1 MGQKVVFKWIG
12 SSVEGFSNLSIGL
25 HKWPLI
31 WPLHMAPV
39 YLLLF
44 NNYGPLP
51 MPFGG
56 FSVILI
62 FLGIETSGP
71 YLLTYMGVFGLWFS
85 GVFANTVHLV
95 QMICIPLESSDHGRC
110 FYVPFIQTRASPGSS
125 LVLHM

>member
-44 NNYGPLP
+44 NNFGPLP

-71 YLLTYMGVFGLWFS
+71 YIT
-85 GVFANTVHLV
+85 
-95 QMICIPLESSDHGRC
+95 
-110 FYVPFIQTRASPGSS
+110 
-125 LVLHM
+125 